1 MKKFQITVMATVSFD
16 IEAKNYDAAKWVAKA
31 MVEDGVPIWSD
42 YDGDMPTTDPEFSF
56 SDDPVE
62 VNEV

>member
-1 MKKFQITVMATVSFD
+1 MKKFQITVTATVSFD
-16 IEAKNYDAAKWVAKA
+16 IEAKNYDAAKWMANA

-56 SDDPVE
+56 NDDPVE